1 MRRLLFR
8 LLGVLHRWAE
18 SGWAG
23 PAVGSWALLQGSV
36 VPGPSEAL
44 LVPMGL
50 ADPPRV
56 LPLAAWA
63 TVGATLGGIVA
74 FVLGASA
81 LHTVALPVAGWF
93 GITAA
98 DFEARRALFEQRGW
112 LVVLFSTVSPL
123 PTKFV
128 CMAAGAFGVP
138 VFPFTLALGAGRAA
152 RFTAVSLVIRFA
164 GERVVARLE
173 RRKTARVSRNA

>member
-1 MRRLLFR
+1 MRRALLR
-8 LLGVLHRWAE
+8 LMDALRRWAE
-18 SGWAG
+18 SGWSG
-23 PAVGSWALLQGSV
+23 PAVGSWAFLQGSV

-63 TVGATLGGIVA
+63 TVGATVGGVA
-74 FVLGASA
+74 AYVLGATA
-81 LHTVALPVAGWF
+81 LDSVAVPLVRLF
-93 GITAA
+93 GMSAA

-112 LVVLFSTVSPL
+112 MVVLFSTISPL
-123 PTKFV
+123 PTKIV

-138 VFPFTLALGAGRAA
+138 PFSFTLALGAGRAA

-164 GERVVARLE
+164 GERWIARLE
-173 RRKTARVSRNA
+173 RRRAAR

>member
-1 MRRLLFR
+1 MRALLLRLLAALR
-8 LLGVLHRWAE
+8 RWAE
-18 SGWAG
+18 SGWGG
-23 PAVGSWALLQGSV
+23 PAVGTWGLLQGSV

-63 TVGATLGGIVA
+63 AVGATVGGVLAYVIGATALDSVA
-74 FVLGASA
+74 FPLVRL
-81 LHTVALPVAGWF
+81 F
-93 GITAA
+93 GVSPAEFAA
-98 DFEARRALFEQRGW
+98 HRTTFEQRGW

-138 VFPFTLALGAGRAA
+138 PFAFTLALGAGRAA
-152 RFTAVSLVIRFA
+152 RFAAVSLVIRFA
-164 GERVVARLE
+164 GERWLARLE
-173 RRKTARVSRNA
+173 RRRAER

>member
-1 MRRLLFR
+1 VRRALLR
-8 LLGVLHRWAE
+8 LMDALRRWAE

-23 PAVGSWALLQGSV
+23 PAVGTWAFLQGSV

-63 TVGATLGGIVA
+63 TVGATVGGVA
-74 FVLGASA
+74 AYVIGASA
-81 LHTVALPVAGWF
+81 LDAVAVPLVGLF
-93 GITAA
+93 GMSAT
-98 DFEARRALFEQRGW
+98 DFEARRTLFEQRGW

-138 VFPFTLALGAGRAA
+138 PFAFTLALGLGRAA
-152 RFTAVSLVIRFA
+152 RFTAVSLVIRFT
-164 GERVVARLE
+164 GERWVARLE
-173 RRKTARVSRNA
+173 RRRARR

>member
-1 MRRLLFR
+1 MRGLLLRLLAALR
-8 LLGVLHRWAE
+8 RWAE

-23 PAVGSWALLQGSV
+23 PAVGSWAFLQGSV

-63 TVGATLGGIVA
+63 TVGATVGGVA
-74 FVLGASA
+74 AYVLGATA
-81 LHTVALPVAGWF
+81 LDSVAVPLVRLF
-93 GITAA
+93 GMSAA
-98 DFEARRALFEQRGW
+98 DLEARRTLFEQRGW
-112 LVVLFSTVSPL
+112 MVVLFSTLSPL

-138 VFPFTLALGAGRAA
+138 PLTFTLALGAGRAA
-152 RFTAVSLVIRFA
+152 RFTAVALLIRFA
-164 GERVVARLE
+164 GERWVRRLE
-173 RRKTARVSRNA
+173 RRRAARQ

>member
-1 MRRLLFR
+1 MRRLLLG
-8 LLGVLHRWAE
+8 LLAALHRWAE

-23 PAVGSWALLQGSV
+23 PAVGSWAFLQGSV

-63 TVGATLGGIVA
+63 SVGSTVGGVLAY
-74 FVLGASA
+74 VLGATA
-81 LHTVALPVAGWF
+81 LDSVAVPIAGWF
-93 GITAA
+93 GMSGA

-112 LVVLFSTVSPL
+112 LVVLLSTVSPL

-138 VFPFTLALGAGRAA
+138 PFAFTAALGAGRSA
-152 RFTAVSLVIRFA
+152 RFAAVALLIRFA
-164 GERVVARLE
+164 GEKWIARLTKG
-173 RRKTARVSRNA
+173 RKAAN

>member
-1 MRRLLFR
+1 MRRLLHR
-8 LLGVLHRWAE
+8 LLAALHRWAE

-23 PAVGSWALLQGSV
+23 PAVGSWAVLQGSV

-63 TVGATLGGIVA
+63 TAGATLGGVA
-74 FVLGASA
+74 AYAIGATA
-81 LHTVALPVAGWF
+81 LDSVAVPLVRLF
-93 GITAA
+93 GMSAA
-98 DFEARRALFEQRGW
+98 DFEARRTLFEQRGW

-138 VFPFTLALGAGRAA
+138 PVVFTAALGAGRAA
-152 RFTAVSLVIRFA
+152 RFTAVSLLIRFA
-164 GERVVARLE
+164 GERFVRRLE
-173 RRKTARVSRNA
+173 RRKAERE

>member
-1 MRRLLFR
+1 MRRALLR
-8 LLGVLHRWAE
+8 LMAALRRWAE
-18 SGWAG
+18 SGWSG
-23 PAVGSWALLQGSV
+23 PAVGSWAFLQGSV

-63 TVGATLGGIVA
+63 SVGATLGGVA
-74 FVLGASA
+74 AYVLGATA
-81 LHTVALPVAGWF
+81 LDSVAVPLVGLF
-93 GITAA
+93 GMSAA

-112 LVVLFSTVSPL
+112 MVVLFSTISPL
-123 PTKFV
+123 PTKIV

-138 VFPFTLALGAGRAA
+138 PFAFTLALGAGRAA
-152 RFTAVSLVIRFA
+152 RFTAVSLLIRFA
-164 GERVVARLE
+164 GERWIARLE
-173 RRKTARVSRNA
+173 RRRAAR

>member
-1 MRRLLFR
+1 MRGLLTRLLAALR
-8 LLGVLHRWAE
+8 RWAE
-18 SGWAG
+18 SGWGG

-44 LVPMGL
+44 LIPLGL

-63 TVGATLGGIVA
+63 TIGATLGGVLAYVIGATALDSVA
-74 FVLGASA
+74 VPLAGLLGVSPAE
-81 LHTVALPVAGWF
+81 
-93 GITAA
+93 
-98 DFEARRALFEQRGW
+98 FEARRTLFEQRGW
-112 LVVLFSTVSPL
+112 LVVLFSTLSPL

-138 VFPFTLALGAGRAA
+138 PFVFTAALGAGRAA

-164 GERVVARLE
+164 GERWVARLE
-173 RRKTARVSRNA
+173 RRRAAR

>member
-1 MRRLLFR
+1 MRRYLTR
-8 LLGVLHRWAE
+8 LLALLHRWAE

-23 PAVGSWALLQGSV
+23 PATGLWAFLQGSV

-44 LVPMGL
+44 LVPLGL

-63 TVGATLGGIVA
+63 SVGATVGGAVA
-74 FVLGASA
+74 YVIGATA
-81 LHTVALPVAGWF
+81 LDSVAVPMAGWF
-93 GITAA
+93 GMSAA

-112 LVVLFSTVSPL
+112 LVVLFSTLSPL

-138 VFPFTLALGAGRAA
+138 PFAFILALGAGRTL
-152 RFTAVSLVIRFA
+152 RFAAVSLVIRFA
-164 GERVVARLE
+164 GERWVARLE
-173 RRKTARVSRNA
+173 RRRGPR

>member
-1 MRRLLFR
+1 MAALR
-8 LLGVLHRWAE
+8 RWAE
-18 SGWAG
+18 SGWSG
-23 PAVGSWALLQGSV
+23 PAVGTWALLQGSV

-63 TVGATLGGIVA
+63 SVGSTVGGVAAYVIGATALDSVA
-74 FVLGASA
+74 V
-81 LHTVALPVAGWF
+81 PIAGWF
-93 GITAA
+93 GMSAA

-138 VFPFTLALGAGRAA
+138 PFAFTLALGAGRTL
-152 RFTAVSLVIRFA
+152 RFGVVSLVIRFA
-164 GERVVARLE
+164 GERWVARLE
-173 RRKTARVSRNA
+173 RRREARR

>member
-1 MRRLLFR
+1 VRRILLR
-8 LLGVLHRWAE
+8 LMAALHRWAE
-18 SGWAG
+18 SGWSG
-23 PAVGSWALLQGSV
+23 PAVGTWALLQGSV

-63 TVGATLGGIVA
+63 SVGSTVGGVA
-74 FVLGASA
+74 AYVLGATA
-81 LHTVALPVAGWF
+81 LDSVAVPIAGWF
-93 GITAA
+93 GMSAG
-98 DFEARRALFEQRGW
+98 DFESRRALFEQRGW
-112 LVVLFSTVSPL
+112 LVVLLSTMSPL

-138 VFPFTLALGAGRAA
+138 PFAFTLSLGVGRTV
-152 RFTAVSLVIRFA
+152 RFFVVSLVIRFA
-164 GERVVARLE
+164 GERWVARLE
-173 RRKTARVSRNA
+173 RRRPPR

>member
-1 MRRLLFR
+1 MVRRHLLRLLAA
-8 LLGVLHRWAE
+8 LHRWAE

-23 PAVGSWALLQGSV
+23 PATGTWAVLQGSV

-63 TVGATLGGIVA
+63 TVGATVGGIAA
-74 FVLGASA
+74 FVLGATA
-81 LHTVALPVAGWF
+81 LDSVALPVAGWF
-93 GITAA
+93 GMSLA
-98 DFEARRALFEQRGW
+98 DFQSHRALFEQRGW
-112 LVVLFSTVSPL
+112 MVVLLSTVSPL
-123 PTKFV
+123 STKFV

-138 VFPFTLALGAGRAA
+138 VLPFTLALGAGRAV
-152 RFTAVSLVIRFA
+152 RFATVSLVIRFA
-164 GERVVARLE
+164 GERWVARLE
-173 RRKTARVSRNA
+173 RRRATR

>member
-1 MRRLLFR
+1 MGALR
-8 LLGVLHRWAE
+8 RWAE

-23 PAVGSWALLQGSV
+23 PAVGTWAFLQGSV

-63 TVGATLGGIVA
+63 TVGATVGGVA
-74 FVLGASA
+74 AYVLGATA
-81 LHTVALPVAGWF
+81 LDSLAMPIVRVF
-93 GITAA
+93 GMSAA

-123 PTKFV
+123 PTKVV

-138 VFPFTLALGAGRAA
+138 PFAFTLALGIGRAT

-164 GERVVARLE
+164 GERWLARLE
-173 RRKTARVSRNA
+173 RRKAAR

>member
-1 MRRLLFR
+1 MRRLLLRF
-8 LLGVLHRWAE
+8 LAALHRWAE

-23 PAVGSWALLQGSV
+23 PAVGTWALLQGSV

-44 LVPMGL
+44 LIPMGL

-63 TVGATLGGIVA
+63 SVGATLGGVLA
-74 FVLGASA
+74 YALGATA
-81 LHTVALPVAGWF
+81 LDSVAVPIAGWF
-93 GITAA
+93 GMSAA
-98 DFEARRALFEQRGW
+98 DFEARRALFEQHGW
-112 LVVLFSTVSPL
+112 QVVLFSTMSPL

-138 VFPFTLALGAGRAA
+138 PVAFTVALGAGRAL
-152 RFTAVSLVIRFA
+152 RFTAVALLIRFA
-164 GERVVARLE
+164 GEKWIARLE
-173 RRKTARVSRNA
+173 RRKNPRRG